1 MESVPKRMRS
11 RRTYVVLGG
20 FATGLLAFALY
31 VMTLAPTVLYY
42 DLPELRD
49 SSMLQVRAAMLG
61 IVDYTGYP
69 TYTMLAHLFTYLPFG
84 DVAYRV
90 NLFSAVHGAIAV
102 GFLYGIGYLLTKR
115 IVPAMAGAA
124 AFAVSPLLWSQSVVA
139 EVYAMNAMFVAIILF
154 ALFLWRD
161 TRRDRYLLLACLLM
175 GLSLTH
181 HITSGLLLP
190 AAFLFVGLVDLRKLV
205 EWRLALKGAGLFFL
219 GLLPYSYLPVRASMD
234 FLPKGITWGQPL
246 VREYPPN
253 TVYGFYNLVSGGLWK
268 ERMWAFGPAE
278 LPDRLAM
285 YLNHLYGEVGQ
296 FHVALV
302 LVALAGAF
310 YLAYRDAVPAVVLS
324 FSYFGWVFY
333 ALEYDIE
340 DIEYYFI
347 PTFLIVCV
355 FMAVGF
361 SGIMDAAEWLLR
373 RAPTLAKVGAAGV
386 LAAVILVSPLTDV
399 RENYAENDM
408 SGDYYGREIM
418 AAVAEKAEP
427 NATILHH
434 RSPLDYM
441 ILVEER
447 REDIRLVSY
456 LEDPHPYGV
465 GRGVL
470 FVEDG
475 PVYILFPGRT
485 STPYYLGVSAS
496 RDLHQRAGYDLAP
509 VDEGA
514 LLYEVVR
521 EGQEPE
527 SDRDEGREE
536 RVPPEQSAEE
546 VASLEVP

>member
-1 MESVPKRMRS
+1 MRR
-11 RRTYVVLGG
+11 RRTYAALAGM
-20 FATGLLAFALY
+20 ATGLLAFSLY
-31 VMTLAPTVLYY
+31 LMTLAPTVLYY

-49 SSMLQVRAAMLG
+49 SSMLQVRVAMLG

-69 TYTMLAHLFTYLPFG
+69 TYTMLGNLFTYLPIG

-90 NLFSAVHGAIAV
+90 NLFSAVHAALAV
-102 GFLYGIGYLLTKR
+102 GFLYGVGYLLTKR

-124 AFAVSPLLWSQSVVA
+124 AFAVSPLLWSQAVVA
-139 EVYAMNAMFVAIILF
+139 EVYAMNAMFVAAILF
-154 ALFLWRD
+154 ILFLWRG

-190 AAFLFVGLVDLRKLV
+190 AAFLFVGLVDRRKFF
-205 EWRLALKGAGLFFL
+205 EWRLVLKGAGLFL
-219 GLLPYSYLPVRASMD
+219 VGLLPYLYLPVRASMD
-234 FLPKGITWGQPL
+234 YLPRGIVWGQPL

-253 TVYGFYNLVSGGLWK
+253 TLYGFYNLVSGGLWK

-278 LPDRLAM
+278 LPDRAAM
-285 YLNHLYGEVGQ
+285 YLNHLYGGAGQ

-302 LVALAGAF
+302 LVGVAGAF
-310 YLAYRDAVPAVVLS
+310 CLAYRDAASATALS
-324 FSYFGWVFY
+324 FLYFGWVFY

-355 FMAVGF
+355 FMSVGF
-361 SGIMDAAEWLLR
+361 SGVFDAVERLLR
-373 RAPTLAKVGAAGV
+373 SAPSVAKAGVVGV
-386 LAAVILVSPLTDV
+386 LAVVVLVSPLGNA

-408 SGDYYGREIM
+408 SGDYHGREIM
-418 AAVAEKAEP
+418 DAVAEKAEP

-434 RSPLDYM
+434 RSSLDYM
-441 ILVEER
+441 ILVEGR
-447 REDIRLVSY
+447 REDIRLVPY

-465 GRGVL
+465 GRGILSVD
-470 FVEDG
+470 DG

-485 STPYYLGVSAS
+485 NTPYYLGVEVS
-496 RDLHQRAGYDLAP
+496 RSLYQRAGYDLAP
-509 VDEGA
+509 VDERA

-521 EGQEPE
+521 EGEVRPEPE
-527 SDRDEGREE
+527 NDRDGGRE
-536 RVPPEQSAEE
+536 RDVDPSQS
-546 VASLEVP
+546 VDT